1 MKKILYAIAFFLLV
15 SCAGNNADVRVIT
28 DFYKA
33 VLGETEMTDELLQES
48 LSQEVLSSL
57 WEADYDDTYSWW
69 NFRTGNQDGPSD
81 VSTLDGIESLGQG
94 WYRVSYTDMGTQGTT
109 DVQLKGGK
117 IVDYRPFREAEDAE

>member
-1 MKKILYAIAFFLLV
+1 MKKILNAIAFFLLV

-69 NFRTGNQDGPSD
+69 NFRTGYQDGPSD

>member
-1 MKKILYAIAFFLLV
+1 MKKILYAIVFFLLV

-33 VLGETEMTDELLQES
+33 VLGETAMTDELLQES
-48 LSQEVLSSL
+48 LSPEVLSSL

-94 WYRVSYTDMGTQGTT
+94 WYRVSYTDMGTPGTT